1 MPEELQKACHVW
13 VCEEQEKPEGP
24 SALLTHMLL
33 CWEFGQAL
41 THGDVIP
48 VLKPRDGTLLRKYW
62 LKPRPFGLALCLLA
76 APRV

>member
-1 MPEELQKACHVW
+1 MTEELQKACHMW

-48 VLKPRDGTLLRKYW
+48 VPQPRDGTLLRKYW
-62 LKPRPFGLALCLLA
+62 LKPWALGSALCLLV